1 MSRRNLLTNL
11 LGSEPPGRLAAAN
24 PETPASGGELAAANS
39 SGAPSPAAPPPRPR
53 APAGAVRAMSLTL
66 DRIEE
71 ESRALRAAMATG
83 AAIVDLDPE
92 TIEPAFIRDR
102 LDEAAGPDF
111 EALKESIRAHGQSV
125 PILVRPHPDAEGRYQ
140 AVYGHRRLRAA
151 RELGLKA
158 RAVVRRLDD
167 RELVIAQGVE
177 NSARRDLSF
186 IERALFARALEAS
199 GYDRPAIM
207 AALSTDKTELSK
219 MIATARALPETIVR
233 AIGPAPRAGRR
244 RWMQLSEL
252 MKSRE
257 AARRVE
263 TALVGLDPE
272 ADTDARF
279 VRALA
284 AAMAPAPR
292 PAPETIRG
300 ADGAAL
306 ARVKR
311 DGAATLLRFDEKTA
325 PDFADFVAARLA
337 ALYEEFRR
345 RD

>member
-11 LGSEPPGRLAAAN
+11 LGDDPPAAA
-24 PETPASGGELAAANS
+24 GQELAAANS
-39 SGAPSPAAPPPRPR
+39 PRDPEAAAPPARPR

-83 AAIVDLDPE
+83 SAIVELDPE
-92 TIEPAFIRDR
+92 TIDPAFIRDR
-102 LDEAAGPDF
+102 LAEEAGPEF
-111 EALKESIRAHGQSV
+111 EALKESIRAHGQTV
-125 PILVRPHPDAEGRYQ
+125 PILVRPHPKEEGRYQ

-151 RELGLKA
+151 QALGLKA

-167 RELVIAQGVE
+167 RELVLAQGIE

-186 IERALFARALEAS
+186 IERALFALALETS
-199 GYDRPAIM
+199 GYDRPVIM

-219 MIATARALPETIVR
+219 MISTARTVPPAIVR

-244 RWMQLSEL
+244 RWMQLAEL

-263 TALVGLDPE
+263 IALVGLE
-272 ADTDARF
+272 AEIDTDARF
-279 VRALA
+279 VRALT
-284 AAMAPAPR
+284 AAMAPGPR

-325 PDFADFVAARLA
+325 PEFADFVAARLA
-337 ALYEEFRR
+337 TLYEEFRR